1 MSLRRLVS
9 IALAACFL
17 LLLAACGSKTID
29 TGKAESE
36 ISKGVAQQTGAKGV
50 KVDCPDDVDAKKGD
64 TFDCNLTASGGQ
76 KAKIKVT
83 QQDDEGNVRWQ
94 LAR

>member
-1 MSLRRLVS
+1 MSVRRLVPF
-9 IALAACFL
+9 A
-17 LLLAACGSKTID
+17 LLAAAALPVAGCGTKTID

-36 ISKGVAQQTGAKGV
+36 IGKGVAQQTGAKGV

-64 TFDCNLTASGGQ
+64 TFDCDLSAAGGQ

-83 QQDDEGNVRWQ
+83 QQDDKGNVRWT

>member
-1 MSLRRLVS
+1 MSLRHAVPVALFA
-9 IALAACFL
+9 ALAL
-17 LLLAACGSKTID
+17 LIAACGTKTID

-36 ISKGVAQQTGAKGV
+36 IGKGVAQQTGAKSV

-64 TFDCNLTASGGQ
+64 TFDCDLTAAGGQ

-83 QQDDEGNVRWQ
+83 QQDDKGNVRWT